1 MEKPLKPIHVRII
14 GALIEKQYTTPDQYP
29 MTLNSLKNAC
39 NQKTNRSPVVNY
51 HEGEMGMA
59 LNELE
64 SMNLVAKAWSAR
76 SAKFEQRFQK
86 MLDLH
91 MSGVAV
97 MCTLML
103 RGPQTAGEIRSHTHR
118 IHIFDDIDDAEYV
131 LRRLSEREPALVT
144 QLARQPGQKEQRFAH
159 LLCGEPD
166 IETVSIQA
174 DTSQPQSP
182 LEQRVN
188 DLEQQ
193 LQILQQRLQKLEND
207 SFEVT
212 QKRPGQ

>member
-29 MTLNSLKNAC
+29 MTLNGLKNAC
-39 NQKTNRSPVVNY
+39 NQKTNRLPVVNY

-64 SMNLVAKAWSAR
+64 SMNLVSKAWSAR

-118 IHIFDDIDDAEYV
+118 MHTFDDIDDVEYV
-131 LRRLSEREPALVT
+131 LRRLSEREPALVM
-144 QLARQPGQKEQRFAH
+144 QLPRQPGQKEQRFTH

-166 IETVSIQA
+166 IQA
-174 DTSQPQSP
+174 MPHQATTKQAESP
-182 LEQRVN
+182 LEQRVTE
-188 DLEQQ
+188 LEQQ
-193 LQILQQRLQKLEND
+193 LQTLQQRLQQLENN
-207 SFEVT
+207 
-212 QKRPGQ
+212 